1 MTNQNYIWQVNINKQ
16 FSYYFSSE
24 TKALNAIKRSGK
36 ILKHNCVNR
45 NKQKIVLI
53 DDLGFKLEITL
64 SKLKLD

>member
-36 ILKHNCVNR
+36 VLKHNSVNK
-45 NKQKIVLI
+45 NKQKIILV